1 MLVTC
6 CLSHDG
12 VYNERESR
20 MPKVGNEEFPYT
32 KAGIAAAKAEAK
44 EYGKK
49 MVMPKKASKKKAA
62 AKKKAAPK
70 KKGK

>member
-1 MLVTC
+1 
-6 CLSHDG
+6 
-12 VYNERESR
+12 
-20 MPKVGNEEFPYT
+20 MPRVGNEEFPYT

-44 EYGKK
+44 EYGRKV
-49 MVMPKKASKKKAA
+49 VMPKKGVKKKAA

>member
-1 MLVTC
+1 
-6 CLSHDG
+6 
-12 VYNERESR
+12 

-49 MVMPKKASKKKAA
+49 MVMPKKAAKTKAA
-62 AKKKAAPK
+62 AKKAAK
-70 KKGK
+70 KKVVAKRKGK

>member
-1 MLVTC
+1 
-6 CLSHDG
+6 
-12 VYNERESR
+12 

-49 MVMPKKASKKKAA
+49 VVMPKKATKKVAAKKKAA
-62 AKKKAAPK
+62 AKKAATK
-70 KKGK
+70 KRGK

>member
-1 MLVTC
+1 
-6 CLSHDG
+6 
-12 VYNERESR
+12 

-32 KAGIAAAKAEAK
+32 KAGFAAAKAEAK

-49 MVMPKKASKKKAA
+49 VVMPKKGVKKKAA

>member
-1 MLVTC
+1 
-6 CLSHDG
+6 
-12 VYNERESR
+12 

-32 KAGIAAAKAEAK
+32 KAGFAAAKAEAK

-49 MVMPKKASKKKAA
+49 MVVPKKA

-70 KKGK
+70 KKAAAKKKGK